1 MFSFESLNVE
11 FKQEYVPDIRKEVM
25 AFANTDGGTV
35 YVGVRKDGSVAGVED
50 PDGGMLQIV
59 GSLKDALAP
68 DVMPFV
74 KVDTVS
80 IDEKQV
86 IEIVVTTGTS
96 RPYYLREKGLK
107 PSGVYVRKGSSTQ
120 PLSEEG
126 IREMIRENSARSY
139 ELSRSLNQEL
149 TFTTLEAEMAKRSI
163 EFGPAQMRTLRLTGE
178 DGLYT
183 NLALLLSDQ
192 CETTTKVALFQGT
205 ERAVFR
211 ERKEFAGS
219 ILKQLDDIYSFID
232 FLNKTKAT
240 FSGLHRTDTRDYPEE
255 AVREALL
262 NSIVHRDYAISGS
275 NLINM
280 YDDRLEFVSMG
291 GLVPS
296 IELESIFI
304 GVSQPRNPQLAGVF
318 YRMQLIESYGT
329 GIGKIERAYA
339 NAVVHPS
346 YETAKGV
353 FRVTL
358 PNMNEPPSDDAAPYM
373 DMSTGRNHRYHT
385 VQYTNDGLVR
395 GNGNAQRYSD
405 WTERIY
411 GGGGTYEK
419 RGGERSYAGYYDSV
433 SDAAG
438 KYGDYKNYMSDASLV
453 NEKRRRGQDLYMQDD
468 SLKKEGKQGNQR
480 NQAVHEKSGEYSG
493 VTAEYISAV
502 ESEKMHIL
510 KYAGAYDSITRKEA
524 EDLLGIGTTKACR
537 LIRELCDSGE
547 LVQEGCGRKSRYR
560 IK

>member
-35 YVGVRKDGSVAGVED
+35 YVGVRKDGSVVGVED
-50 PDGGMLQIV
+50 PDGVMLQIV

-74 KVDTVS
+74 KVDAVS
-80 IDEKQV
+80 VDEKPV

-139 ELSRSLNQEL
+139 ELSRSLNQDL

-163 EFGPAQMRTLRLTGE
+163 EFGPAQMRTLKLTGE

-183 NLALLLSDQ
+183 NLALLLSNQ

-205 ERAVFR
+205 DRAVFR
-211 ERKEFAGS
+211 ERKEFTGS

-240 FSGLHRTDTRDYPEE
+240 FSGLHRTDARDYPEE

-304 GVSQPRNPQLAGVF
+304 GVSQPRNPQLAGMF

-329 GIGKIERAYA
+329 GIGKIERSYA
-339 NAVVHPS
+339 NAVAHPS

-358 PNMNEPPSDDAAPYM
+358 PNMNEPPSDDEAPYM
-373 DMSTGRNHRYHT
+373 DIATATGHNHRYHT
-385 VQYTNDGLVR
+385 VQYTNGGLVR

-405 WTERIY
+405 WTARIY

-419 RGGERSYAGYYDSV
+419 RGGDCNYAGYR
-433 SDAAG
+433 
-438 KYGDYKNYMSDASLV
+438 
-453 NEKRRRGQDLYMQDD
+453 E
-468 SLKKEGKQGNQR
+468 
-480 NQAVHEKSGEYSG
+480 
-493 VTAEYISAV
+493 SAV
-502 ESEKMHIL
+502 EAQKKQIL
-510 KYAGAYDSITRKEA
+510 KYAASRDSITRKEI

-537 LIRELCDSGE
+537 LIGELCDSGE
-547 LVQEGCGRKSRYR
+547 LEQEGNGRKSRYR
-560 IK
+560 IKSNRL

>member
-50 PDGGMLQIV
+50 PDGVMLQIV

-74 KVDTVS
+74 KVDAVCV
-80 IDEKQV
+80 DEKQV

-163 EFGPAQMRTLRLTGE
+163 EFGSAQMRTLKLTGE

-205 ERAVFR
+205 DRAVFR
-211 ERKEFAGS
+211 ERKEFTGS

-358 PNMNEPPSDDAAPYM
+358 PNMNEPPSDADT
-373 DMSTGRNHRYHT
+373 DRDTGRGQLYHT
-385 VQYTNDGLVR
+385 VQYTNGGLVR
-395 GNGNAQRYSD
+395 GHAKFHSD

-419 RGGERSYAGYYDSV
+419 RCGERSYAGYYDAASE
-433 SDAAG
+433 AAG
-438 KYGDYKNYMSDASLV
+438 KYGDYKNYMSDASSV
-453 NEKRRRGQDLYMQDD
+453 NEKRRRGQDLYMQDA
-468 SLKKEGKQGNQR
+468 SLKKEGKQGNQ
-480 NQAVHEKSGEYSG
+480 AVHEKFGEYSG

-502 ESEKMHIL
+502 ESQKKQIL
-510 KYAGAYDSITRKEA
+510 KYAATRDSITRKEA
-524 EDLLGIGTTKACR
+524 EDLLGIGTTKAWR
-537 LIRELCDSGE
+537 VIRDLCDSGE
-547 LVQEGCGRKSRYR
+547 LVQVGSGRKITY
-560 IK
+560 KKK

>member
-1 MFSFESLNVE
+1 MFTFESLNVE

-50 PDGGMLQIV
+50 PDGVMLQIV

-80 IDEKQV
+80 VDEKQV

-163 EFGPAQMRTLRLTGE
+163 KFGPAQMRTLKLTGE

-205 ERAVFR
+205 DRAVFR
-211 ERKEFAGS
+211 ERKEFTGS
-219 ILKQLDDIYSFID
+219 ILKQMDDIYSFID

-304 GVSQPRNPQLAGVF
+304 GVSQPRNPQLASVF

-329 GIGKIERAYA
+329 GIGKIERSYV

-358 PNMNEPPSDDAAPYM
+358 PNMNEPASDAEPDA
-373 DMSTGRNHRYHT
+373 DTGHGHLYHT
-385 VQYTNDGLVR
+385 IQYTNSGLVR
-395 GNGNAQRYSD
+395 GHTKYSSD

-411 GGGGTYEK
+411 GDGGTYEK
-419 RGGERSYAGYYDSV
+419 RGGEHSYAGYHDPA
-433 SDAAG
+433 SDVVR
-438 KYGDYKNYMSDASLV
+438 KYADYRNYMSDASSV
-453 NEKRRRGQDLYMQDD
+453 NENRRRGQELYIEDV
-468 SLKKEGKQGNQR
+468 SSRKAEKQGNR
-480 NQAVHEKSGEYSG
+480 SVREKSGENRCTTGEYSR
-493 VTAEYISAV
+493 TTTEYIPAV
-502 ESEKMHIL
+502 EAQKMRIL
-510 KYAGAYDSITRKEA
+510 KYAELHDSISRKEV

-537 LIRELCDSGE
+537 LIGELCDSGE
-547 LVQEGCGRKSRYR
+547 LMQEGNGRKSRYR

>member
-50 PDGGMLQIV
+50 PDGVMLQIV

-74 KVDTVS
+74 KVDAVCV
-80 IDEKQV
+80 DEKQV

-163 EFGPAQMRTLRLTGE
+163 EFGPAQMRTLKLTGE

-205 ERAVFR
+205 DRAVFR
-211 ERKEFAGS
+211 ERKEFTGS

-329 GIGKIERAYA
+329 GIGKIERSYA

-358 PNMNEPPSDDAAPYM
+358 PNMNERPSDADT
-373 DMSTGRNHRYHT
+373 DRDTGRGHQLYHT
-385 VQYTNDGLVR
+385 VQYTNGGLLR
-395 GNGNAQRYSD
+395 GHAKFHSD

-438 KYGDYKNYMSDASLV
+438 KYGDYKNYMSDASSV
-453 NEKRRRGQDLYMQDD
+453 NEKRRRGQDLYMQDE
-468 SLKKEGKQGNQR
+468 SLKKEGKQGNQ
-480 NQAVHEKSGEYSG
+480 AVHEKFGEYSG
-493 VTAEYISAV
+493 VTAEYIPVV
-502 ESEKMHIL
+502 EAQKKQIL
-510 KYAGAYDSITRKEA
+510 KYAATRDSITRKEA
-524 EDLLGIGTTKACR
+524 EDLLGIGTTKAWR
-537 LIRELCDSGE
+537 VIKDLCDSGE
-547 LVQEGCGRKSRYR
+547 LVQVGSGRKIAY
-560 IK
+560 KKK

>member
-50 PDGGMLQIV
+50 PDGVMLQIV

-74 KVDTVS
+74 KVDAVCV
-80 IDEKQV
+80 DEKQV

-163 EFGPAQMRTLRLTGE
+163 EFGPAQMRTLKLTGE

-205 ERAVFR
+205 DRAVFR
-211 ERKEFAGS
+211 ERKEFTGS
-219 ILKQLDDIYSFID
+219 ILKQLEDIYSFID

-304 GVSQPRNPQLAGVF
+304 GVSQPRNPSLAGVF

-353 FRVTL
+353 FRVTF
-358 PNMNEPPSDDAAPYM
+358 PNMNEPPSDDEAPYM
-373 DMSTGRNHRYHT
+373 NISTGRNHRYHT
-385 VQYTNDGLVR
+385 VQYTNGGLVR
-395 GNGNAQRYSD
+395 GNAQRYSD

-419 RGGERSYAGYYDSV
+419 RGGDCNYAGYRES
-433 SDAAG
+433 AADDG
-438 KYGDYKNYMSDASLV
+438 KYGYYKTDMSDVSSV
-453 NEKRRRGQDLYMQDD
+453 NEKRRRGQDLYLEDV
-468 SLKKEGKQGNQR
+468 SSRNAGKRGNR
-480 NQAVHEKSGEYSG
+480 VVRETPGEYSCTT
-493 VTAEYISAV
+493 TAYIPVV
-502 ESEKMHIL
+502 EAQNKQIL
-510 KYAGAYDSITRKEA
+510 KYAASRDVITRKKA
-524 EDLLGIGTTKACR
+524 EDLLGIGTTKAWR
-537 LIRELCDSGE
+537 VIRDLCDSGE
-547 LVQEGCGRKSRYR
+547 LVQVGSGRKVAY
-560 IK
+560 KMKQKNDG

>member
-50 PDGGMLQIV
+50 PDGMMLRIV

-74 KVDTVS
+74 KVDTISV
-80 IDEKQV
+80 DEKQV

-139 ELSRSLNQEL
+139 ELSRSMDQKL

-163 EFGPAQMRTLRLTGE
+163 DFGAAQMRTLKLIGE

-205 ERAVFR
+205 DREVFR

-219 ILKQLDDIYSFID
+219 ILKQIDDIYSFID

-275 NLINM
+275 NLVNM

-304 GVSQPRNPQLAGVF
+304 GVSQPRNPALAGVF

-339 NAVVHPS
+339 NAVVHPL

-373 DMSTGRNHRYHT
+373 DISTGRNHRYHT
-385 VQYTNDGLVR
+385 VQYTNGGLVR
-395 GNGNAQRYSD
+395 GHTKLRSD
-405 WTERIY
+405 WTDRIY
-411 GGGGTYEK
+411 GGGGSYEK
-419 RGGERSYAGYYDSV
+419 CRTREVREYGRDRT
-433 SDAAG
+433 
-438 KYGDYKNYMSDASLV
+438 KYIT
-453 NEKRRRGQDLYMQDD
+453 
-468 SLKKEGKQGNQR
+468 
-480 NQAVHEKSGEYSG
+480 KSE
-493 VTAEYISAV
+493 ARKA
-502 ESEKMHIL
+502 HIL
-510 KYAGAYDSITRKEA
+510 RYLESHDSITRREI
-524 EDLLGIGTTKACR
+524 EDMIGISTTKAWSV
-537 LIRELCDSGE
+537 IRDLCDSGE
-547 LVQEGCGRKSRYR
+547 LVQVGSGRKVAY
-560 IK
+560 KMKQKNDG